1 MLDVLVEVAV
11 VAVVALGAVGEPPP
25 PPPQAE
31 TIHTTRSNSCLVSRH
46 IQTNVSQTGTTLV
59 NVRVEI
65 TDDKVVRVGGT
76 GQIVLPKIFS
86 YR

>member
-1 MLDVLVEVAV
+1 MLGVLVEVAV
-11 VAVVALGAVGEPPP
+11 VAVVALGAVGEP

-65 TDDKVVRVGGT
+65 TDDKVVRVGGI